1 MHDVGAPAARR
12 RAWRVLRATC
22 RSQSADNV
30 ESRGL
35 VRCRGWTV
43 VEGSAGASPEA
54 TGARKRVAEARREQ
68 LALHIVSEATGT
80 RT

>member
-12 RAWRVLRATC
+12 RAWRILRATC
-22 RSQSADNV
+22 RSQSTDNIG
-30 ESRGL
+30 SQGS

-43 VEGSAGASPEA
+43 MGGSAGASTEA
-54 TGARKRVAEARREQ
+54 TGAQKRVAEARREQ
-68 LALHIVSEATGT
+68 LALHVISEATGI